1 MEGLEDCMKQKPCT
15 QVSGVN
21 DTGRLFFYGAARS
34 AGIAK
39 HAQQLSK
46 VEKVAPG
53 VIYPTDRQGDGR
65 KSSAGRLKT

>member
-1 MEGLEDCMKQKPCT
+1 MKQKPCT

-46 VEKVAPG
+46 AEKVAPG
-53 VIYPTDRQGDGR
+53 VISSIARQGAR
-65 KSSAGRLKT
+65 KKQY